1 MDLSSSSADQTP
13 AAGGYAWPLVLAAS
27 TIAGTLVTSCMMP
40 FVAIAVMSAATL
52 PLRHA
57 FVTVI
62 AAWSVNQLLG
72 FGLLGFPVTAF
83 AIGAGISLALA
94 SLAAMLAARTVVEP
108 RSWSIARVGGAFLL
122 AFALYETLLF
132 GYALV
137 VGGTDTFAPS
147 IVIQLLLND
156 GVWCVTLVVCHLA
169 LTGLAP
175 KVFGAAPKLRLA

>member
-1 MDLSSSSADQTP
+1 MDLSSSTADQTS
-13 AAGGYAWPLVLAAS
+13 AARSYAWPLVLAAS
-27 TIAGTLVTSCMMP
+27 TVAGTLVTSCMMP

-57 FVTVI
+57 FVTVV

-83 AIGAGISLALA
+83 AFGAGISLALA
-94 SLAAMLAARTVVEP
+94 SLAATLAARTVIEP
-108 RSWSIARVGGAFLL
+108 RRWSIARVGGAFLL
-122 AFALYETLLF
+122 AFAVYETLLF

-147 IVIQLLLND
+147 IVMQILIND
-156 GVWCVTLVVCHLA
+156 GVWCVILVVCHLA